1 MTEDK
6 KTQKTLVFKMHK
18 ASCIVLAAAIAIGVL
33 LIVSPAFASSSN
45 PCGSCHAGYSQTLD
59 VLEGNGAIPTS
70 LQVGQTTAVS
80 VVVEN
85 KVNAAKYTA
94 LSGVSLTLGSQ
105 SGRFSVSTPTIS
117 VGVLNKGTTTV
128 TWQIIGT
135 SAGSD
140 AIVITAAGKNTH
152 MNLSFQDNYNPN
164 PAITITAP
172 PAPTPISTP
181 VPTAPP
187 TPVPTAP
194 PTPVP
199 TAPPTPVPVATVT
212 PAPTAAPTIVPTS
225 IPTIVPTSTPAP
237 VLASTPTPTPI
248 PTINPT
254 PTLSSA
260 ATATPITTPT
270 ATQTSTP
277 STIPPSTQKTTAT
290 QTPTI
295 PSTTNPMPT
304 STATS
309 TPTTTPTL
317 EPSQSPET
325 CPLQISQENPQSD
338 SELEF
343 QSKALFYGSWRSNW
357 PYAYKNSQL
366 LDNPQYNNYTTEEK
380 TSAEPTTNVSDA
392 WTFPILF
399 ASPIMIPFAALA
411 IYFGRKMLMIDQ
423 RSRNQ
428 KVGRS

>member
-1 MTEDK
+1 MIENEKTK
-6 KTQKTLVFKMHK
+6 KTSVFKMHK

-94 LSGVSLTLGSQ
+94 LSGVSLTLSSQ
-105 SGRFSVSTPTIS
+105 SGRFSVSTPTYA
-117 VGVLNKGTTTV
+117 VGTLNKGTTTV
-128 TWQIIGT
+128 TWQITGT

-140 AIVITAAGKNTH
+140 ALVITAAGKNTH

-172 PAPTPISTP
+172 PTPPPISTP
-181 VPTAPP
+181 VPTA
-187 TPVPTAP
+187 T
-194 PTPVP
+194 
-199 TAPPTPVPVATVT
+199 PTPVPVTTVT
-212 PAPTAAPTIVPTS
+212 PAPTS
-225 IPTIVPTSTPAP
+225 IPTIVPTSTPAL
-237 VLASTPTPTPI
+237 VLPSTPTPTLI

-254 PTLSSA
+254 PTPSST
-260 ATATPITTPT
+260 ATATPISTPT

-277 STIPPSTQKTTAT
+277 STIPPPTQKPTAT

-325 CPLQISQENPQSD
+325 CPLQTSQENPQSD

-357 PYAYKNSQL
+357 PYAYKYVHPIENR
-366 LDNPQYNNYTTEEK
+366 QYNNYPAENKPTEEK
-380 TSAEPTTNVSDA
+380 TSTEPTTDVSNA
-392 WTFPILF
+392 WTFPVLF

-411 IYFGRKMLMIDQ
+411 IYFGRKMLMLDQ